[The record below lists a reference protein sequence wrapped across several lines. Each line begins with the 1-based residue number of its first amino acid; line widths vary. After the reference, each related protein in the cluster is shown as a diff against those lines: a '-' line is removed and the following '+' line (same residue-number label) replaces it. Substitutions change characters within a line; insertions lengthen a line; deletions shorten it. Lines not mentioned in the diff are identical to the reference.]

1 MATVI
6 KTTFKLRRGS
16 LEEWMQ
22 ANPVLAAGEP
32 GFAIDANIL
41 KIGNGAN
48 TWKELPAIQG
58 GASISPDQSSL
69 TYNANGDLVVM
80 GFETAEPNQVPIK
93 NEQGDLIWISLS
105 KVATS
110 GLIDDLSQKNTILL
124 SCGSAPVPSEDEI

>member
-6 KTTFKLRRGS
+6 KTTFKLRRGLMS
-16 LEEWMQ
+16 EWIS

-32 GFAIDANIL
+32 GFATDANIL

-48 TWKELPAIQG
+48 SWSELPEISG
-58 GASISPDQSSL
+58 GASISPDNSSL

-93 NEQGDLIWISLS
+93 DELGNLIWINLS

-124 SCGSAPVPSEDEI
+124 SCGSAPVPSEVE